1 MNEFKEAKQAYENT
15 PIPAELDQRVRA
27 GIRQGKAKRA
37 RRAWGKR
44 LGTVAACF
52 VVVVGAL
59 NVSPTMA
66 SAAADIPVLG
76 GLFRVLT
83 IRSYETEKDQVHYQV
98 EVPEVDSSADIAQR
112 VNAEI
117 QQRVDEHVAEM
128 EKMWTEYHEAFIA
141 TGGTEEEW
149 AQRSMDVNVT
159 YDIKSQTDTTVSFVV
174 DLSQCSFYASQTQYY
189 YNLDLEN
196 DRDITLRD
204 LLGDDWVNICN
215 TAIQARIDAS
225 VDADGF
231 TYFFSPEEG
240 GFTTVDE
247 RAHPFIS
254 GRTASPSWCSPN
266 TPLPQAPWESW
277 NLRSVSNMIRK
288 GTRTVRFGSLCI

>member
-174 DLSQCSFYASQTQYY
+174 NSSVSIANAYQEQFY
-189 YNLDLEN
+189 YNLDLAADKEL
-196 DRDITLRD
+196 TLAD
-204 LLGDDWVNICN
+204 VLGEDWVTVCN
-215 TAIQARIDAS
+215 DSIRAQMAAAEDPS
-225 VDADGF
+225 V
-231 TYFFSPEEG
+231 YFDESMG
-240 GFTTVDE
+240 GFSTVDE
-247 RAHPFIS
+247 ATDFYI
-254 GRTASPSWCSPN
+254 N
-266 TPLPQAPWESW
+266 QAGNP
-277 NLRSVSNMIRK
+277 VVVFPPY
-288 GTRTVRFGSLCI
+288 TVAPGAMGYVEFEIG

>member
-76 GLFRVLT
+76 GLFQVLT

-112 VNAEI
+112 VNTEI

-174 DLSQCSFYASQTQYY
+174 DLQRFPNPVLLQSGSGERQGYY
-189 YNLDLEN
+189 PAGPAGRRLGEHLQHCHPGA
-196 DRDITLRD
+196 DRRQRGRGWRH
-204 LLGDDWVNICN
+204 LLLL
-215 TAIQARIDAS
+215 
-225 VDADGF
+225 
-231 TYFFSPEEG
+231 
-240 GFTTVDE
+240 
-247 RAHPFIS
+247 S
-254 GRTASPSWCSPN
+254 GRGW
-266 TPLPQAPWESW
+266 LHH
-277 NLRSVSNMIRK
+277 
-288 GTRTVRFGSLCI
+288 GG